1 MKKYYTLDFNNET
14 CKGCELCVNHCPVH
28 ILEMSETRINQSGY
42 QLVDVTDIDK
52 CIGCAFC
59 AMICPDSVIKVETRD
74 V

>member
-1 MKKYYTLDFNNET
+1 MKKYYSLDFNNEF
-14 CKGCELCVNHCPVH
+14 CKGCELCVNNCPVK
-28 ILEMSETRINQSGY
+28 ILEMSTTRINQSGY

>member
-1 MKKYYTLDFNNET
+1 MAIKTIVEFSEDK

-28 ILEMSETRINQSGY
+28 ILEMSNSRMNQSGY